1 MNDMTAW
8 GHVLLAED
16 NPVNE
21 RVTRAMLE
29 KLGFHVDVVRDGSEA
44 VDAAALMPY
53 RAILLDCQLPV
64 LDGYLAASEIRRWQG
79 ASRRTPI
86 IAVTAS
92 DPEVDEQRCRDA
104 GMDDY
109 LTKPIT
115 LQALTEVLALWA
127 PDGPAP
133 TIEVDATDE
142 IRVGAAHE
150 AEPVRVVLDVE
161 IVDRLVKL
169 GEAAGEDL
177 LGQLSVIFL
186 AESADRIVELRSA
199 LAAEDA
205 EAVFR
210 SAHTL
215 SGSSG
220 NLGAAH
226 LARLCGALSASAEI
240 ADLTG
245 ATTRLDAIEAEL
257 AQVRSALSMRS
268 LAS

>member
-16 NPVNE
+16 NPVSE

-29 KLGFHVDVVRDGSEA
+29 KLGFHVDAVGDGSEA
-44 VDAAALMPY
+44 VDAAALTPY

-92 DPEVDEQRCRDA
+92 DPEIDEKRCRES

-109 LTKPIT
+109 ITKPVT
-115 LQALTEVLALWA
+115 LQALTDVLARWA

-133 TIEVDATDE
+133 NIEVDGSDE
-142 IRVGAAHE
+142 APVGVAHPV
-150 AEPVRVVLDVE
+150 EPVRSVLDDE
-161 IVDRLVKL
+161 IVDRLEKL
-169 GEAAGEDL
+169 GQSAGEDL

-186 AESADRIVELRSA
+186 AESADRVDELRAA
-199 LAAEDA
+199 LGAHDA

-226 LARLCGALSASAEI
+226 LARLCGDLAASAEI
-240 ADLTG
+240 GDLSG
-245 ATTRLDAIEAEL
+245 GDMRLDSIEAEL
-257 AQVRSALSMRS
+257 AQVRSALSLRS